1 MCPMN
6 FSNSAVASDFS
17 GDQTVST
24 ARPRSAAAPWPARS
38 EEIAGQI
45 EQAYPGYHV
54 WTSDAG
60 WWYATRMHPHV
71 PGQAETIYGHGPG
84 ELTVALAAEEAAT
97 RSRAR
102 AGAW

>member
-1 MCPMN
+1 MRPMN
-6 FSNSAVASDFS
+6 ASSSFVANGASD
-17 GDQTVST
+17 DMM
-24 ARPRSAAAPWPARS
+24 PAAGPQPPGISWPARS
-38 EEIAGQI
+38 EEIAEQI
-45 EQAYPGYHV
+45 ERAYPGYHV

-84 ELTVALAAEEAAT
+84 ELTVALAAEAAAT
-97 RSRAR
+97 LSRAR

>member
-6 FSNSAVASDFS
+6 FSSSSVASDFS
-17 GDQTVST
+17 GDQTMSPG
-24 ARPRSAAAPWPARS
+24 RPRSAAVPWPARC

-45 EQAYPGYHV
+45 ERAYPGYHV

-60 WWYATRMHPHV
+60 WWYATRMHPQA
-71 PGQAETIYGHGPG
+71 PGQAVTMYGREPG

-97 RSRAR
+97 LSRTR

>member
-6 FSNSAVASDFS
+6 VSSTSVASDRS
-17 GDQTVST
+17 GDET
-24 ARPRSAAAPWPARS
+24 AIAAAPRSTAVAWPARS

-45 EQAYPGYHV
+45 ERAYPGYHV

-60 WWYATRMHPHV
+60 WWYATRMHPQA
-71 PGQAETIYGHGPG
+71 PGQAVTMYGQGPG

-97 RSRAR
+97 LSRTR

>member
-6 FSNSAVASDFS
+6 FINSSVASDLS
-17 GDQTVST
+17 GDQTVNT
-24 ARPRSAAAPWPARS
+24 AGSRSAIPRPAQS
-38 EEIAGQI
+38 EEVAGQI
-45 EQAYPGYHV
+45 ERAYPGYHV

-60 WWYATRMHPHV
+60 WWYATRMHPQA
-71 PGQAETIYGHGPG
+71 PGQAVTMYGHGPG

-97 RSRAR
+97 LSRTR

>member
-1 MCPMN
+1 MRPMN
-6 FSNSAVASDFS
+6 VSSSSVASGPS
-17 GDQTVST
+17 GDEIGPG
-24 ARPRSAAAPWPARS
+24 AGPGHAAAPWPARS

-71 PGQAETIYGHGPG
+71 PGQAETIYGRGPG

-97 RSRAR
+97 LSRAR
-102 AGAW
+102 AG

>member
-6 FSNSAVASDFS
+6 FSSTSVASDLS
-17 GDQTVST
+17 ADTAANATDSRST
-24 ARPRSAAAPWPARS
+24 AVPWPARS

-45 EQAYPGYHV
+45 ESAYPGYHV
-54 WTSDAG
+54 WLSDAG
-60 WWYATRMHPHV
+60 WWYATRMHPQA

-97 RSRAR
+97 LSRTR